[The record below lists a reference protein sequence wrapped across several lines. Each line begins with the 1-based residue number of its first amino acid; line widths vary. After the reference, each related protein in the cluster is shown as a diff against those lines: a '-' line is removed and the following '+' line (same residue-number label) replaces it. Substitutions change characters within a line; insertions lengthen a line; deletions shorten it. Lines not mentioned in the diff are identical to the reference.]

1 MRIYNE
7 IVTIFNENTG
17 LWETISEDSFN
28 YNGDVAL
35 AAGMPPNASQINT
48 SDTIAD
54 TRKKTAGYF
63 TAGDGTLGGAEI
75 YTASFFKTTDS
86 GKERALNNDKYY
98 FY

>member
-17 LWETISEDSFN
+17 LWETISEDSFE
-28 YNGDVAL
+28 YGGPMAM

-54 TRKKTAGYF
+54 TRKRTAGYF
-63 TAGDGTLGGAEI
+63 TAGDGTLSGI
-75 YTASFFKTTDS
+75 QIHTASFFDNEGEDNFS
-86 GKERALNNDKYY
+86 
-98 FY
+98 F